1 MLLPLGSVFLEM
13 TCICLAPEW
22 ALRLRLKGRGR
33 GPVLGSWEA
42 CRDSPSALSLQISP
56 WTVT

>member
-42 CRDSPSALSLQISP
+42 VVTHPLPCPCRYHPGL
-56 WTVT
+56 